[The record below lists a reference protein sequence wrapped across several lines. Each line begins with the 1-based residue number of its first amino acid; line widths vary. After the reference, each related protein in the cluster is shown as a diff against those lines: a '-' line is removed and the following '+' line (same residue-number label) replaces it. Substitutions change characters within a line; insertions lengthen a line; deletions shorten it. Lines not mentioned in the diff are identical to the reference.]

1 MPDLKR
7 HRPQIY
13 TLIALLLL
21 VDIGLIVYLVSP
33 LRPRPASIQEQLQQA
48 QGQLEKTRVEAAP
61 LQGMD
66 QKLNTAQRDLGR
78 FYRERFPARGSAIA
92 TELGKL
98 AAANGVQISG
108 AQYDEKESSIPGVHQ
123 VKIQAELDG
132 QYVNEVKFINAL
144 ERDKMFFI
152 LNGIGL
158 AAQQGG
164 AVRLQ
169 LNMQAFL
176 RTQA

>member
-7 HRPQIY
+7 RKPQLY
-13 TLIALLLL
+13 AVIALLLL
-21 VDIGLIVYLVSP
+21 LDIGLVVYLVSP
-33 LRPRPASIQEQLQQA
+33 LRPRPATVQEQLQEA
-48 QGQLEKTRVEAAP
+48 QRQLQSARVEAAP

-66 QKLNTAQRDLGR
+66 QKLATAQRDLDR
-78 FYRERFPARGSAIA
+78 FYRDRFPTRGSAIA
-92 TELGKL
+92 IELGKL

-108 AQYDEKESSIPGVHQ
+108 AQYDEKESNIPGVHD
-123 VKIQAELDG
+123 VKIEAELDG

-152 LNGIGL
+152 LSGVGL

-169 LNMQAFL
+169 LRMQAFL
-176 RTQA
+176 RTLA

>member
-1 MPDLKR
+1 MPNLQNRK
-7 HRPQIY
+7 PQLY
-13 TLIALLLL
+13 AVIALLLVL
-21 VDIGLIVYLVSP
+21 DIGLIVYLVSP
-33 LRPRPASIQEQLQQA
+33 LRARPATVQQQLQEAKA
-48 QGQLEKTRVEAAP
+48 QLQTARVEAAP

-66 QKLNTAQRDLGR
+66 QKLAVAQRDLDH
-78 FYRERFPARGSAIA
+78 FYHDRFPTRGSAIA
-92 TELGKL
+92 IELGKL

-123 VKIQAELDG
+123 VKISAELDG

-144 ERDKMFFI
+144 ERDKMFFL
-152 LNGIGL
+152 LNGVGL
-158 AAQQGG
+158 TAQQAG

-169 LNMQAFL
+169 LLMQTFL

>member
-1 MPDLKR
+1 MPSLKSR
-7 HRPQIY
+7 KPQLYAVIVV
-13 TLIALLLL
+13 LLLI
-21 VDIGLIVYLVSP
+21 DIGLVVYLVSP
-33 LRPRPASIQEQLQQA
+33 LCPRPATVQEQLQEA
-48 QGQLEKTRVEAAP
+48 KTQLQRARVEAAP

-66 QKLNTAQRDLGR
+66 QKLAVAQRDLDR
-78 FYRERFPARGSAIA
+78 FYHDRFPTRGSAIA
-92 TELGKL
+92 TELGRL

-108 AQYDEKESSIPGVHQ
+108 AQYDEKESSIPGLHQ
-123 VKIQAELDG
+123 VKIAADLDG

-152 LNGIGL
+152 LNGVGL

-169 LNMQAFL
+169 LTMQTFL

>member
-1 MPDLKR
+1 MPNLKR
-7 HRPQIY
+7 RRPQIY
-13 TLIALLLL
+13 AVITLLLL
-21 VDIGLIVYLVSP
+21 VDIGLVVYLVSP
-33 LRPRPASIQEQLQQA
+33 LRPRPATIQEQLQQA
-48 QGQLEKTRVEAAP
+48 QGQLQKARLEASP

-66 QKLNTAQRDLGR
+66 QKLKTAQSDLDR
-78 FYRERFPARGSAIA
+78 FYRERFPVRGSAIA
-92 TELGKL
+92 MELGKL
-98 AAANGVQISG
+98 AAANSVQISG
-108 AQYDEKESSIPGVHQ
+108 AQYDEKESSIPGIHQ

-152 LNGIGL
+152 LNGVGL

-169 LNMQAFL
+169 LRMQAFL

>member
-1 MPDLKR
+1 MPDMKR
-7 HRPQIY
+7 RRPQLY

-21 VDIGLIVYLVSP
+21 VDIGLVIYLVSP
-33 LRPRPASIQEQLQQA
+33 LRPRPATIQEQLQQA
-48 QGQLEKTRVEAAP
+48 RGQLDKTRVEAAP

-66 QKLNTAQRDLGR
+66 QKLKIAQRDLDR
-78 FYRERFPARGSAIA
+78 FYRERFPSRGSAIA

-98 AAANGVQISG
+98 AAANSVQISG